1 MIYYLPKSSIFCKYV
16 RLWRILFVCLF
27 VDLCVCLHRDT
38 GRNFYQINTKLHS
51 NIDSIPGQRCI
62 VFGDPRSQVK
72 VTVTSNILFTKLPVT
87 QWVFKLETSNKDQ
100 NVATYL
106 GYLNIQ
112 PTWWRHFR
120 FKSSYPVVFFL
131 KNRFLH
137 F

>member
-1 MIYYLPKSSIFCKYV
+1 MSFHYLPKSSIFASMFVYGKLC
-16 RLWRILFVCLF
+16 LFVCLF
-27 VDLCVCLHRDT
+27 VCLWRDS
-38 GRNFYQINTKLHS
+38 GRNFHPIITKLHN
-51 NIDSIPGQRCI
+51 NIATMCRQKCI

-72 VTVTSNILFTKLPVT
+72 VTVTSNILFTKSPVT
-87 QWVFKLETSNKDQ
+87 QWVFKLETSNKYQ
-100 NVATYL
+100 NVAPYL

-112 PTWWRHFR
+112 TTWWRHFR